1 MSALSRRLLRAQAF
15 SLILLDAGSVVIAF
29 WLALTFRFDGR
40 IPAVDQRLMF
50 VSLPAIVTLFVA
62 INYLLGLYRYV
73 WRYTSAT
80 EVRTIGAAAAASTLL
95 LFVPSALWRVARPV
109 PLSVVCL
116 GGLFAAALFTI
127 VRYRERLLTG
137 SMGYLQRL
145 VGSPDR
151 QRVLI
156 VGAGE
161 AGHLLARQLQT
172 ADGRRR
178 YEVVGFVDDDPK
190 KQQKRTYDARV
201 LGNRRAI
208 PALVAQRDVTLVVIA
223 IHKIG
228 GADLREILSI
238 CLETPARVKILPDF
252 LGAIEQPTGVLPLRD
267 IDAEDL
273 LGREQ
278 CQVDLQACREIVAGK
293 VVLVTGAAGS
303 IGSELCRQVLALGPR
318 RLLMLDNNETG
329 LHDLL
334 ISLHPPDRSQV
345 LPLVADVTNQARVA
359 AIFAQQHPQVIFH
372 VAAYKHVPMMETH
385 PDEAVRVNVLGTSV
399 VADLAARHA
408 AERFV
413 LISTDKA
420 VNPSSIMG
428 ATKRVGELLMTS
440 RAAEAAEC
448 HGRTLFTAVRFGNV
462 LGSRGSVAPTFVRQI
477 EQGGPVTVTHPEM
490 TRFFIS
496 IAEAVSLVIQAA
508 TMTSGGDIFMLDM
521 GQPIRIEDLAY
532 KMIRLRGL
540 RPGADIA
547 IDYTGVRP
555 GEKLHEE
562 LYTEAETR
570 SQTSHAKIF
579 RISGTAALEAQ
590 QLAGRVAWMVELA
603 HQQRVDD
610 LVEQL
615 WSLVQSDTSETASA
629 GDDLLDL
636 PAGQRARERD
646 LVRELGGV
654 TTR

>member
-1 MSALSRRLLRAQAF
+1 
-15 SLILLDAGSVVIAF
+15 
-29 WLALTFRFDGR
+29 
-40 IPAVDQRLMF
+40 
-50 VSLPAIVTLFVA
+50 LFVA

-80 EVRTIGAAAAASTLL
+80 EVRTIGVAATASTALL
-95 LFVPSALWRVARPV
+95 LVPSALWTVARPV
-109 PLSVVCL
+109 PLSVICL
-116 GGLFAAALFTI
+116 GGMLSAALFTV

-156 VGAGE
+156 VGAGA
-161 AGHLLARQLQT
+161 AGHLLARQVQT
-172 ADGRRR
+172 DDGRRR
-178 YEVVGFVDDDPK
+178 YELVGFVDDDPTK
-190 KQQKRTYDARV
+190 LQKRAYDARI
-201 LGNRRAI
+201 LGDRHAI
-208 PALVAQRDVTLVVIA
+208 PALVAERDVNLVVIA
-223 IHKIG
+223 IHKIA
-228 GADLREILSI
+228 GAELRDILTI
-238 CLETPARVKILPDF
+238 CLKTPARVKILPDF
-252 LGAIEQPTGVLPLRD
+252 LGAIEQPRGVPPLRD

-278 CQVDLQACREIVAGK
+278 CEVDLAACREIVAGK

-334 ISLHPPDRSQV
+334 ISLHPPQGTQV
-345 LPLVADVTNQARVA
+345 QPIVADVTSQARID
-359 AIFAQQHPQVIFH
+359 AIFAQNRPEVVFH

-385 PDEAVRVNVLGTSV
+385 PEEAVRVNVQGTAV
-399 VADLAARHA
+399 VADMAARHA

-413 LISTDKA
+413 FISTDKA

-428 ATKRVGELLMTS
+428 ATKRVGELLMIG
-440 RAAEAAEC
+440 RAAEAAARP
-448 HGRTLFTAVRFGNV
+448 GGTLFTAVRFGNV

-477 EQGGPVTVTHPEM
+477 EQGGPVTITHPEM

-496 IAEAVSLVIQAA
+496 IAEAVSLVIEAA
-508 TMTSGGDIFMLDM
+508 TMTAGGDIFMLDM
-521 GQPIRIEDLAY
+521 GQPIRIEDLAH

-540 RPGADIA
+540 RPGTDIA
-547 IDYTGVRP
+547 IAYTGVRP

-562 LYTEAETR
+562 LYTAAEAR
-570 SQTSHAKIF
+570 SRTGHPKIF
-579 RISGTAALEAQ
+579 RIASAAAI
-590 QLAGRVAWMVELA
+590 APHELA
-603 HQQRVDD
+603 DRLTWLAELVHHQRTDD

-615 WSLVQSDTSETASA
+615 WNLVRYDQDAVNDVN
-629 GDDLLDL
+629 DDLLEL
-636 PAGQRARERD
+636 PAGEKTRERE
-646 LVRELGGV
+646 LVREFGAMAA
-654 TTR
+654 R